1 MININHEEFEISKE
15 LAILMTDIDKM
26 DLAYANTVTDEIFKK
41 QPFMLSMMLGYHLD
55 TTPIELEEILKI
67 YFLIWEY
74 FKKYKKQ
81 DTKNITK
88 KQYLKIE
95 TRHIKMLQYLEG
107 ETDEKGKKDIY
118 ANDIQNMQS
127 KALLTAVI
135 FRFNERPV
143 MLKMSLRMRGIIFI
157 GIKSC
162 IECFEKN

>member
-1 MININHEEFEISKE
+1 MIKIDPAKFEISKE
-15 LAILMTDIDKM
+15 LAILMIDIDKM
-26 DLAYANTVTDEIFKK
+26 DLAYVNTVTDEIFKK
-41 QPFMLSMMLGYHLD
+41 QPFMLSMMLGYNLD
-55 TTPIELEEILKI
+55 TTPRELEEILKI

-81 DTKNITK
+81 DTKKITK
-88 KQYLKIE
+88 KQYLKVE

-107 ETDEKGKKDIY
+107 ENDEKEKKDIY
-118 ANDIQNMQS
+118 ANDIENMQS

-135 FRFNERPV
+135 VRFNVRPV
-143 MLKMSLRMRGIIFI
+143 MLNMSLRMRGIIFI